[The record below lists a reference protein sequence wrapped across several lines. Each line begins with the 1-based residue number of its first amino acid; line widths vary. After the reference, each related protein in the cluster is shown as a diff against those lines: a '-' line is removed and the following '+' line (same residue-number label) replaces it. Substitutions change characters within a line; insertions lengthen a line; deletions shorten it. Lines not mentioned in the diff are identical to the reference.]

1 MTAGGAPAVLAR
13 IRRAAETW
21 PPILRDIGAAAVALL
36 CVCVGEV
43 AASALPLPAEVLLAL
58 PGVLLAW
65 FALGWPSAV
74 FALLAA
80 AAVVAVLAPD
90 GVPGLAG
97 DTAEEPVK
105 LALLA
110 AALIAAVLAARVWV
124 RARERRAGLLMDA
137 CAQEALRRIAAA
149 EAETQAA
156 HAALS
161 RAEAALAEARARH
174 ARAIQDAAF
183 QEARLREGGI

>member
-1 MTAGGAPAVLAR
+1 VTAGGAPAVLAR

-74 FALLAA
+74 FALL
-80 AAVVAVLAPD
+80 
-90 GVPGLAG
+90 